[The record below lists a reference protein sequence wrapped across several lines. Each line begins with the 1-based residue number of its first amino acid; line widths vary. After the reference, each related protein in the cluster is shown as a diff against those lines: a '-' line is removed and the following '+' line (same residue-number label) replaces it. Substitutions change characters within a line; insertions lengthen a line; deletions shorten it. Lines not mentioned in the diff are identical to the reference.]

1 MTCRPLALRITVTSL
16 LNTRSSS
23 TSISNFHPCISSLY
37 SSPILLCHTLSI
49 FNFYYTD
56 SEHTKLNMKE
66 IMKLLLI
73 LIMIFDSQNLKRL
86 EEENKSLYTEG
97 TYMLTARTCSL
108 YGHAYLSLRGMQF
121 ICIPRKPKL
130 CLKLK
135 LKFRLSPNRQE
146 CCLLICWSVLENK
159 SFHV

>member
-108 YGHAYLSLRGMQF
+108 YGHAHCTDMLTYPYVVCSLYA
-121 ICIPRKPKL
+121 
-130 CLKLK
+130 
-135 LKFRLSPNRQE
+135 
-146 CCLLICWSVLENK
+146 
-159 SFHV
+159 FHVSRSCVWSWSWSSD